1 MYTPKRPEKS
11 LLKCI
16 VILPQRTK
24 SQRDIHK
31 KKKLRAPHSMRYFT
45 STQGEFGENPLL
57 GVTPIEHVILD
68 TYCRDEIT
76 KTLRGLQEIYRHK
89 PLLQKVQQILCGLM
103 PEGTSWNDGRKGM
116 DLWVVFVLGTLR
128 LSCNWDYD
136 KLKSCYDNHL
146 KIREICGVDL
156 FCDSYTVTGRQTIHD
171 NVSLFTE
178 EIANKI
184 NKLVVDFGHE
194 LLFPKEQ
201 EFHTRCDSFVFETN
215 VHFPTDLNLL
225 KDSVRKIL
233 GIGGQLASSLKI
245 SGWRETK
252 SQQKKFHGL
261 YNSLSKMRHSNSK
274 KEELKEKRSL
284 EIEEATRDYLSVAQA
299 HLLKAKALQNS
310 LVEKCSE
317 LQLNMDY
324 TELFINQITRRVL
337 NGETISPDEKVYSI
351 FEPHTEWICKGKAG
365 VRQELGVKVCIV
377 EDQFGFILDHRIMNK
392 EQDKDVAVEMVRK
405 SKELF
410 PHLTSMSFDKG
421 FYSKIDKDGKN
432 NQSRIEELNVIPHL
446 PVKGRRNKAA
456 QERESKESF
465 ITARKQHPA
474 VESAINA
481 LESHGFD
488 RCPDKGTSNFE
499 RYAAMAISASNIHH
513 IGAIVM
519 QRELEALRRKNKRA

>member
-1 MYTPKRPEKS
+1 
-11 LLKCI
+11 
-16 VILPQRTK
+16 
-24 SQRDIHK
+24 
-31 KKKLRAPHSMRYFT
+31 MRKFT
-45 STQGEFGENPLL
+45 STQGEFGENSLL
-57 GVTPIEHVILD
+57 GVTPIEKVILD

-89 PLLQKVQQILCGLM
+89 PLLKKIKLILYGLI

-116 DLWVVFVLGTLR
+116 DLWVVFVLGSLR

-146 KIREICGVDL
+146 KIREVCGVDL
-156 FCDSYTVTGRQTIHD
+156 FCDAYAVTGRQTIHD

-184 NKLVVDFGHE
+184 NKLVVEFGHD
-194 LLFPKEQ
+194 LLFPQEKEL
-201 EFHTRCDSFVFETN
+201 HTRCDSFVFETN

-233 GIGGQLASSLKI
+233 NIGGKLASSLNI
-245 SGWRETK
+245 AGWRETK
-252 SQQKKFHGL
+252 SQQDKFRGL
-261 YNSLSKMRHSNSK
+261 YNCLSKMRHSNSK
-274 KEELKEKRSL
+274 KEELQEKRRL
-284 EIEEATRDYLSVAQA
+284 EIVAVVKTYLSIAQA

-310 LVEKCSE
+310 LEEKCSE

-337 NGETISPDEKVYSI
+337 NGEKISPDEKIYSI

-377 EDQFGFILDHRIMNK
+377 EDQFGFILTHKIMSK
-392 EQDKDVAVEMVRK
+392 EQDKDVAVEMVRT
-405 SKELF
+405 SKTLF
-410 PHLTSMSFDKG
+410 PKLTSMSFDKG
-421 FYSKIDKDGKN
+421 FYSKTDKDGNN
-432 NQSRIEELNVIPHL
+432 NQSRIEELKVMAHL

-456 QERESKESF
+456 QERENKAEF
-465 ITARKQHPA
+465 IAARKQHPA

-488 RCPDKGTSNFE
+488 RCPDKGTPNFE
-499 RYAAMAISASNIHH
+499 RYAAMAISASNIHR
-513 IGAIVM
+513 IGSIIMA
-519 QRELEALRRKNKRA
+519 RELEELRRKNKRA